1 MLYTIFTLLV
11 ALWLLGIIAHVGGPL
26 IHTLLLIAGVLFVI
40 QMITG
45 RKPV

>member
-1 MLYTIFTLLV
+1 MLYTLLTILV
-11 ALWLLGIIAHVGGPL
+11 ALWLLGLISHVGGPL